1 MHSVSLLALRNRVR
15 AQTDTENAQRPT
27 DAQLTEMLNGSIR
40 SLFAGLAD
48 GASSLL
54 LTSTT
59 ATLTAGTTSVTLSA
73 AVWQLHSVAVV
84 LPDGTIR
91 DLEPFQ
97 ALERSSIVNGDL
109 EDGPWFYRLA
119 GLSTGSPTIELIPSR
134 TTNVTVT
141 YYYVPTPTALSADG
155 DLLYCL
161 PGWDAWV
168 TYDTTIQVLGA
179 EETDVS
185 VWVGMRDQVWQRE
198 IIPATRTRDSFK
210 RKRVVRVRR

>member
-54 LTSTT
+54 LSVNTVVL
-59 ATLTAGTTSVTLSA
+59 AAGAGGIDLSS

-84 LPDGTIR
+84 LSDGTRR

-97 ALERSSIVNGDL
+97 TLERSAILNADS

-119 GLSTGSPTIELIPSR
+119 GLLVGSPQLELIPAPLAD
-134 TTNVTVT
+134 VTIE
-141 YYYVPTPTALSADG
+141 YHFVPTPTVLSADG
-155 DLLYCL
+155 DLLHCL

-198 IIPATRTRDSFK
+198 IIPATKSRNSF
-210 RKRVVRVRR
+210 RHKRVVKVRR

>member
-1 MHSVSLLALRNRVR
+1 MHSVSLVALRNRVR
-15 AQTDTENAQRPT
+15 VQTDTENAQRPT

-40 SLFAGLAD
+40 SLHAGLAD

-54 LTSTT
+54 LSVDTV
-59 ATLTAGTTSVTLSA
+59 TLLAGTQGITLSN
-73 AVWQLHSVAVV
+73 AVWQLRAVSVV
-84 LPDGTIR
+84 LSDGTRR
-91 DLEPFQ
+91 DLESFE
-97 ALERSSIVNGDL
+97 ALERSAILNAGS
-109 EDGPWFYRLA
+109 EDGPWFYRFA
-119 GLSTGSPTIELIPSR
+119 GVLSGEPQLELIPAPLAD
-134 TTNVTVT
+134 TLIE
-141 YYYVPTPTALSADG
+141 YYFIPTPTILSADG

-198 IIPATRTRDSFK
+198 IIPATKSRNSF
-210 RKRVVRVRR
+210 RHKRVVKVRR

>member
-1 MHSVSLLALRNRVR
+1 MHSVSLVALRNRVR
-15 AQTDTENAQRPT
+15 VQTDTENAQRPT

-40 SLFAGLAD
+40 SLHAGLAD

-54 LTSTT
+54 LSVDTV
-59 ATLTAGTTSVTLSA
+59 TLVAGTQGIDLSS
-73 AVWQLHSVAVV
+73 AVWQLRAVSVV
-84 LPDGTIR
+84 LSDGTRR
-91 DLEPFQ
+91 DLESFE
-97 ALERSSIVNGDL
+97 ALERSAILNAGS

-119 GLSTGSPTIELIPSR
+119 GFLVGSPQLELIPAPLAD
-134 TTNVTVT
+134 VTIE
-141 YYYVPTPTALSADG
+141 YYYIPTPTVLSADS
-155 DLLYCL
+155 DFLYCL

-198 IIPATRTRDSFK
+198 IIPATKSRNSF
-210 RKRVVRVRR
+210 RHKRVVKVRR

>member
-15 AQTDTENAQRPT
+15 VTTDTENAQRPT
-27 DAQLTEMLNGSIR
+27 DLQLNEMLNGSIR

-54 LTSTT
+54 LSVNT
-59 ATLTAGTTSVTLSA
+59 ATMTAGTTGITLSA
-73 AVWQLHSVAVV
+73 AVWQLRSVTVILA
-84 LPDGTIR
+84 DGTRR
-91 DLEPFQ
+91 DLDPFQ
-97 ALERSSIVNGDL
+97 TLERSDILNNDL
-109 EDGPWFYRLA
+109 PDGPWFYRLA
-119 GLSTGSPTIELIPSR
+119 GILGGAPQLEMLPSPSADATIE
-134 TTNVTVT
+134 
-141 YYYVPTPTALSADG
+141 YYFIPTPTILSADG

-168 TYDTTIQVLGA
+168 VYDTAIQVLGA

-185 VWVGMRDQVWQRE
+185 VWMGMRDQVWQRE
-198 IIPATRTRDSFK
+198 IVPATKSRDSFK